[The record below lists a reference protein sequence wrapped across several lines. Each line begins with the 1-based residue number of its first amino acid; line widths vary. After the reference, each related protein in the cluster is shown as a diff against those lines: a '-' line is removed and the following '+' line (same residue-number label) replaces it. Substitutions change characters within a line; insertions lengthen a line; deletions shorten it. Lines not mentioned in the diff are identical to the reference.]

1 MATLIKKENMT
12 IVIREYTDN
21 SGNPKKVYKTIGELV
36 TFQGDDGSYYQ
47 KGEMWGPTGSTSF
60 SVFSQED
67 RTQQPQ
73 QPQYQQAPQGYQQP
87 QQPQQPQYGQQRGG
101 SQAPKPQGR

>member
-1 MATLIKKENMT
+1 MAILIKKENMT
-12 IVIREYTDN
+12 IVIREYTDTN
-21 SGNPKKVYKTIGELV
+21 GNPKKVYKTIGELV
-36 TFQGDDGSYYQ
+36 TFQGEDGSYYQ

-60 SVFSQED
+60 SVFSQEE

-87 QQPQQPQYGQQRGG
+87 QQPQYGQQRGG
-101 SQAPKPQGR
+101 NPAPKPQGR